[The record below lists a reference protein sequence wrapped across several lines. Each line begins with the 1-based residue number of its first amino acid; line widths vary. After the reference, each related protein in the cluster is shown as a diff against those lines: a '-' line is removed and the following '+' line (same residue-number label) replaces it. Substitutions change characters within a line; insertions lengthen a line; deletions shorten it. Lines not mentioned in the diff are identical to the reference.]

1 MAKIRIDEYLLKNNY
16 FTQLDD
22 LKRHIMAGKVLINQQ
37 IITSG
42 ATKYNVEDI
51 KDVVIKKKD
60 NKYSSRA
67 GYKLEKAITYWE
79 LDFKDKIVLDVGAS
93 TGGFV
98 SCALAFG
105 AHKVYALDVG
115 TNQLDYNLRVNP
127 NVKVFEQTNFRTI
140 DKKFFN
146 QKFDIITM
154 DVSFISIKLLL
165 SNVKKFLKDD
175 GIFICLIKPQFE
187 ADKDV
192 HRNKGIIVDEK
203 VHKQVIENIKENVTN
218 HNMKFEDVIE
228 SPIQG
233 AKGNKEFLA
242 LIKNKKG
249 E

>member
-1 MAKIRIDEYLLKNNY
+1 MAKIRIDEFLLENNY

-22 LKRHIMAGKVLINQQ
+22 LKRHIMAGKVMINQH

-51 KDVVIKKKD
+51 KDVVIKKKY

-67 GYKLEKAITYWE
+67 GYKLEKAIIHWN

-105 AHKVYALDVG
+105 ANEVYALDVG
-115 TNQLDYNLRVNP
+115 TNQLEYNLRINP

-140 DKKFFN
+140 DKNFFN

-165 SNVKKFLKDD
+165 KNVKNFLKDD
-175 GIFICLIKPQFE
+175 GIFVCLIKPQFE

-192 HRNKGIIVDEK
+192 QRNKGVIIDEK
-203 VHKQVIENIKENVTN
+203 VHRQVIENIKESIIN
-218 HNMKFEDVIE
+218 HNMKFEDIIE
-228 SPIQG
+228 SPIYG